1 MATTTEIGEA
11 LTGVLKR
18 GRDAH
23 RCFAAQA
30 LGRIGHGPAVAA
42 LIERLGDEDEDVRI
56 DAAEALGR
64 LGDPRAGAALLE
76 SLLEDPCGD
85 VKTNAT
91 RALGALGFSEAAPVL
106 RRLARERGDDIA
118 WDIDAEADGWDD
130 WLDVQIAAI
139 EALGALG
146 AVEAVPD
153 IVAAIDDE
161 MGQDLTA
168 AALPALS
175 RLGDSGVAA
184 LTRFLSARDA
194 RTRRRAVRALS
205 ASTAETATTALLAA
219 LDDDSPDVRKA
230 ALEGLAARDPA
241 EPRLVRLL
249 DDPDAGVRAAATRL
263 CGRHAPE
270 HLAALLDD
278 HADAVQI
285 AAIDAFLA
293 APETPR
299 PDDLV
304 FRLRVKLRGPSPAV
318 SPAAA
323 RALVALDP
331 KAALDDL
338 REQIADAACPAEV
351 RRAAAKGLG
360 DLGGEAAAHA
370 LIAAVGDDDR
380 AVRLEAL
387 GALARLANA
396 DTAPQLALQALCAAL
411 AGELLG
417 EPEPEEPDETEPEAE
432 NPTDPAASPET
443 SEPDGD
449 AAETDETDESAAD
462 AWPSSTLASVLGD
475 EETAAEIMTPAE
487 PITLDAEDLE
497 YLALARHAPRK
508 RRVSPDEA
516 PAAAADVPRVAAR
529 VLGDLS
535 DPTVAEALA
544 EALGAR
550 DDEIRRA
557 ATDSLARM
565 ATRGVPLPDAA
576 IDALVR
582 VAATDGDRDARLFAV
597 RALGASGA
605 VGDETIAP
613 RLADDDDIVR
623 AEAALAMAA
632 IGAVDARVA
641 ALLDD
646 ASAGVRLAAARA
658 LARAGGADAVAR
670 LVDFAFAEEGMHC
683 RDAARLL
690 RDLDRD
696 AAARAFLR
704 VLDTAEKER
713 VWRVAIDALEEMY
726 RPEASPDVRLVA

>member
-1 MATTTEIGEA
+1 MATKIEIGEA
-11 LTGVLKR
+11 LAGVLKR

-30 LGRIGHGPAVAA
+30 LGRIGHAPAVAA
-42 LIERLGDEDEDVRI
+42 LIEHLGDEDEDVRI

-91 RALGALGFSEAAPVL
+91 RALGALGFSEAVPVL

-118 WDIDAEADGWDD
+118 WDIDLEADGWDD

-168 AALPALS
+168 TALPALA
-175 RLGDSGVAA
+175 RLGDPGVAA

-194 RTRRRAVRALS
+194 RVRRRAVRALS
-205 ASTAETATTALLAA
+205 ASTAETATAALLAA
-219 LDDDSPDVRKA
+219 LDDASPDVRKA

-241 EPRLVRLL
+241 APRLLRLL

-270 HLAALLDD
+270 RLAALLDD

-285 AAIDAFLA
+285 AAIDGLA
-293 APETPR
+293 GDPAPPR

-304 FRLRVKLRGPSPAV
+304 FRLRVKLRGPSPTV
-318 SPAAA
+318 SPVAA

-338 REQIADAACPAEV
+338 REQIADPTCPAEV

-360 DLGGEAAAHA
+360 DLGGEPAAHA

-387 GALARLANA
+387 GALAALAA
-396 DTAPQLALQALCAAL
+396 TDAAPELALQALRAAL

-417 EPEPEEPDETEPEAE
+417 APESDPADEAE
-432 NPTDPAASPET
+432 TAASPAVA
-443 SEPDGD
+443 EPNGDGD
-449 AAETDETDESAAD
+449 SEITDEAVADEASEAVAD
-462 AWPSSTLASVLGD
+462 AWPNSTLASVLGD
-475 EETAAEIMTPAE
+475 EELAAEAMAPAA
-487 PITLDAEDLE
+487 PVVLDPEDLE
-497 YLALARHAPRK
+497 YLELARRAPRK
-508 RRVSPDEA
+508 RRVSPDA
-516 PAAAADVPRVAAR
+516 APPAAADIPRLAAR
-529 VLGDLS
+529 LLGDLS
-535 DPTVAEALA
+535 DPSVAEALA
-544 EALGAR
+544 GALAAR

-557 ATDSLARM
+557 AADSFARM
-565 ATRGVPLPDAA
+565 ATRGVPLPDEAIAA
-576 IDALVR
+576 LGR

-613 RLADDDDIVR
+613 RLADDDDILR
-623 AEAALAMAA
+623 AEAALSMAA

-646 ASAGVRLAAARA
+646 GSACVRLAAARA
-658 LARAGGADAVAR
+658 LALAGGADAVAR

-683 RDAARLL
+683 REAARLL

-704 VLDTAEKER
+704 VLDAAEKER
-713 VWRVAIDALEEMY
+713 VWRIAIDALEEMY
-726 RPEASPDVRLVA
+726 RPEAPPDVRLVA